1 VSTASGPLVG
11 IKVVELGGLGPAPYC
26 GMLLSDLGADVVRV
40 DRPTSPGKPVP
51 DPTGDIVTRGR
62 RSIVIDVKTPAG
74 VDILL
79 QLIDAADAL
88 LDPYRPGVAERL
100 GVGPDV
106 CLARNPKLIYSRMTG
121 FGQSGPLALNAGHDI
136 NYIALG
142 GALAHIGRAGEAPVP
157 PLNLVGDMGGG
168 GLFLAFGTVSALLE
182 AQRSGRGQVVDMAM
196 IDGVA
201 SLMTMIYGYH
211 AQGHWNQQR
220 GTNVF
225 DSGSFFYDVFE
236 CADGTYVSVGPI
248 EFPFYAKLLDAIG
261 LDVAELPKRSD
272 RSSWAAT
279 KIRLAETFRSRT
291 RQDWCDRLEPH
302 PDLCFAPVLSMLEAP
317 EHPHHKE
324 RGTFLVDHDLI
335 QPAPAPRYSR
345 TPGHVQRPPAAAG
358 EHTDEVLA
366 GWLGLDEPAVA
377 KLRSASAVA

>member
-1 VSTASGPLVG
+1 
-11 IKVVELGGLGPAPYC
+11 
-26 GMLLSDLGADVVRV
+26 
-40 DRPTSPGKPVP
+40 
-51 DPTGDIVTRGR
+51 
-62 RSIVIDVKTPAG
+62 
-74 VDILL
+74 
-79 QLIDAADAL
+79 
-88 LDPYRPGVAERL
+88 
-100 GVGPDV
+100 
-106 CLARNPKLIYSRMTG
+106 
-121 FGQSGPLALNAGHDI
+121 
-136 NYIALG
+136 
-142 GALAHIGRAGEAPVP
+142 
-157 PLNLVGDMGGG
+157 MGGG

-236 CADGTYVSVGPI
+236 CSDGTYVSVGPI

-261 LDVAELPKRSD
+261 LDAAELPKRSD
-272 RSSWAAT
+272 RPSWAAT

-317 EHPHHKE
+317 EHPHHRE

-366 GWLGLDEPAVA
+366 SWLGLDEPAVA
-377 KLRSASAVA
+377 KLRSANAVA